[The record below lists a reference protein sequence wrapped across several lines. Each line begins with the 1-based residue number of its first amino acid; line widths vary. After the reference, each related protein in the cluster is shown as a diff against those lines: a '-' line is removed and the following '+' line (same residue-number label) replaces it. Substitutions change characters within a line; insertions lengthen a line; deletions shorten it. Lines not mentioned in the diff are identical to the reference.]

1 MNSRILLPP
10 RTPAQ
15 HAYLTHTRLGRNT
28 VGEGGGWG
36 GEGRHRPRI
45 LSAPPSRC
53 PSSTLFG
60 STAHSCTHIRHC
72 LHMLVRTFAIVFTC
86 LCEWG
91 MLVSGRG
98 GEMVRWAQYITG
110 LAHTRAICH
119 QKLLLA
125 SGVMGEPHGCSGLGV
140 PRTERVHT
148 GGCLSGRGGVWSGRL
163 GRPARGSGRTIGG
176 GRWRRRRTPR
186 WRRESESEI
195 KPLWRSFFGIR
206 IGGMSCWRKR
216 RHILG
221 GGMSNR

>member
-1 MNSRILLPP
+1 MGEG
-10 RTPAQ
+10 
-15 HAYLTHTRLGRNT
+15 GRNT

-163 GRPARGSGRTIGG
+163 GRPARGRGRTIGG